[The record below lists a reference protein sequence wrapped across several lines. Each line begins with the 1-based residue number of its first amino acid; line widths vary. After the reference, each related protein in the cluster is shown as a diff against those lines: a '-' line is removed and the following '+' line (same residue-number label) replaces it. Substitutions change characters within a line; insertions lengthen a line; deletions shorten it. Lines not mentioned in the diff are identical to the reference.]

1 MNKKTEKQME
11 QGKEDKVMDALEKF
25 YEDYETREER
35 EEILNK
41 MSNEEIDKL
50 IKCASS
56 IQCKIYLS
64 KFKK

>member
-11 QGKEDKVMDALEKF
+11 QEKEDKVMDALEKF

-50 IKCASS
+50 IECASS